1 MHRAVVD
8 RDFVVRHCSRQQS
21 LLPPRRTYPTRPI
34 TMVLPFPAGSGID
47 VTARLVADNL
57 STPARPAGRGREQGR
72 RQRRAGGDRGR
83 PRRAGRLHHF
93 HDHNSSQT
101 AAPFLLKTIPY
112 DPVKDFAPV
121 SRMGNLPFIMVIG
134 RSVPANDF
142 AEFVAY
148 AKANPGK
155 LNYAS
160 SNSTGIVG
168 GAMVSRLAGIQLTHV
183 PYKSA
188 PQAVQDL
195 LRGEIS
201 MMFVDFPSGLP
212 HVKSGA
218 VARARGDDGGAQ
230 RAGAGR
236 PLHEGGRDR
245 FRHGVVERDLRA
257 GRDAEPI
264 VVRLNK
270 ELREIVADPVVYAR
284 LTNHSASTPSPARP
298 RSSASSSRA
307 SWSSGAA
314 GPRTPAS
321 SRSSAPR
328 RRFRTAVGASPE
340 SRKIEICMRSGF
352 RVRELR
358 SAPE

>member
-1 MHRAVVD
+1 MN
-8 RDFVVRHCSRQQS
+8 
-21 LLPPRRTYPTRPI
+21 RRTSLAILVLGLAAPIAAPAIAQDFPTRPI
-34 TMVLPFPAGSGID
+34 TLVLPFPAGSGID
-47 VTARLVADNL
+47 VTARLVGDNL
-57 STPARPAGRGREQGR
+57 STRLGQPVVVENKAGANGVLAATAVARAAPDGYTI
-72 RQRRAGGDRGR
+72 
-83 PRRAGRLHHF
+83 F
-93 HDHNSSQT
+93 MTTNSSQT

-134 RSVPANDF
+134 RAVPANNF

-168 GAMVSRLAGIQLTHV
+168 GAIVSRLAGIQLTHV

-218 VARARGDDGGAQ
+218 VRALAVTTAARSALVPDVPSMKEVGIDFDMASWNAIFAP
-230 RAGAGR
+230 AGT
-236 PLHEGGRDR
+236 PK
-245 FRHGVVERDLRA
+245 
-257 GRDAEPI
+257 PI
-264 VVRLNK
+264 VSRLNK

-284 LTNHSASTPSPARP
+284 LRSFGFDAFTSTPEELGEFVKGELVKWGR
-298 RSSASSSRA
+298 
-307 SWSSGAA
+307 WTKDA
-314 GPRTPAS
+314 GIQ
-321 SRSSAPR
+321 
-328 RRFRTAVGASPE
+328 PE
-340 SRKIEICMRSGF
+340 
-352 RVRELR
+352 
-358 SAPE
+358 